1 LDNNGIDP
9 VIVIQTQISFLV
21 LHPNTN
27 VSSFRHI
34 DSHDKYWNWPR
45 WLIVVNVKSSFRTF
59 YDRHHS
65 LVKSH
70 GISGS
75 QLTTDIYVLF
85 VVITISVLS
94 PFMTYRM
101 STNSVLSPFMT
112 YHMSTNCVTLL
123 VELFLA
129 LKTPDFNITEDIHYN
144 YHETNDRI
152 RRRLVT
158 ENYKS
163 ISLMS

>member
-1 LDNNGIDP
+1 MDNNGIDP

-59 YDRHHS
+59 YDRHHN

-94 PFMTYRM
+94 PFMTYR
-101 STNSVLSPFMT
+101 
-112 YHMSTNCVTLL
+112 MSTNCVTLL